1 MIEIIAFE
9 RRPCIIDVWRSLI
22 LQRRLARPT
31 ALVVS
36 HFVRDIITFH
46 QSNDLVGK
54 KFLG

>member
-22 LQRRLARPT
+22 LQRRLAR
-31 ALVVS
+31 LVVS
-36 HFVRDIITFH
+36 HFVRDIIMFH
-46 QSNDLVGK
+46 QGNDLVGK